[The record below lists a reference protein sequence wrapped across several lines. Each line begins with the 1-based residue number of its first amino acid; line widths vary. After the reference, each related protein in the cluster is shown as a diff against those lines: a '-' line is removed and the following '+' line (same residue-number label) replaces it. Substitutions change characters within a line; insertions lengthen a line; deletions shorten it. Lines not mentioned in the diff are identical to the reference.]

1 MTNLDGDLYRINID
15 YEYELFNER
24 CNMKNAENFSNEFN
38 AFYEVNKNKKKKKKK
53 RGQSAKTKKLPAI
66 KKKK

>member
-1 MTNLDGDLYRINID
+1 MQ
-15 YEYELFNER
+15 
-24 CNMKNAENFSNEFN
+24 KNFLI
-38 AFYEVNKNKKKKKKK
+38 KIKGIKKKKKKKKKRKKK

>member
-1 MTNLDGDLYRINID
+1 
-15 YEYELFNER
+15 
-24 CNMKNAENFSNEFN
+24 MKNAENFSNEFN

-53 RGQSAKTKKLPAI
+53 RGQSAKKKLPAI